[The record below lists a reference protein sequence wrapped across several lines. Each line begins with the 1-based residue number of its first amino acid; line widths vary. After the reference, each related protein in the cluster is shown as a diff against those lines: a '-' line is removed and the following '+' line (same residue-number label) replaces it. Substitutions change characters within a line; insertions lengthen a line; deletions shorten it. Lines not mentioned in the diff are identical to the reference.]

1 MAGNNRYVRKAILTL
16 LWESDVALT
25 KEEILERIN
34 ANKGRFLITSQPTS
48 QTLGSLLAKSTQIV
62 RADDV
67 KVFAGDGRNRKM
79 PTFTINRSLIKTEDE
94 LEMTT
99 PYQLLHKD
107 RKHLASVCHSCARRR
122 ILSSETLCLE
132 CHRATQE

>member
-16 LWESDVALT
+16 LWESDRPLT
-25 KEEILERIN
+25 KEEILSQIN
-34 ANKGRFLITSQPTS
+34 EDRGRFLINSQPTS
-48 QTLGSLLAKSTQIV
+48 NTLGSLLAKSTQIV

-99 PYQLLHKD
+99 PWQLLPKD
-107 RKHLASVCHSCARRR
+107 RQGDASICQSCARRR
-122 ILSSETLCLE
+122 ILATETACLE
-132 CHRATQE
+132 CHRTT